1 MDGNK
6 KTILQLFRNQSINQS
21 INYYKSLTEKSKQIT
36 NNNKQKQK
44 QQTNKQANNNPE

>member
-36 NNNKQKQK
+36 NNNKQKQ
-44 QQTNKQANNNPE
+44 QTNKQANNNPE